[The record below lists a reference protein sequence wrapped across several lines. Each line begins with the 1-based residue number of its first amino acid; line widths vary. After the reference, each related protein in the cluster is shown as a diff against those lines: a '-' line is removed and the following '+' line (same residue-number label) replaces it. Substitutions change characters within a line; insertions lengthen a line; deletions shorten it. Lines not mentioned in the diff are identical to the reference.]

1 MLGSALL
8 ASAAAAH
15 PAAVPHLATTTATS
29 PFADGTVTG
38 RVVDAKGEGLP
49 GVTVLIEGTS
59 LGASTDADGN
69 YTIANVPVGSHV
81 VVISFVGYTTSRTTV
96 AVTNGG
102 TTKVSAT
109 TLSESST
116 ALGEAVVIGYGSLRK
131 QDVTGA
137 VEQINEKQFVK
148 GQVTNPEQL
157 IQGKVAGVQIT
168 TSSGAPGASADI
180 RIRGGSSLNASNS
193 PLIVIDGVPVDNT
206 GVGANGNVFG
216 TGLSNPLSLINP
228 SDIES
233 ITVLKDASSTAI
245 YGSRASNGV
254 IIVTTKRGLQGETLR
269 VNVSTQAS
277 ISTPMKYVPVLGAA
291 DFRAIV
297 NQYGNDIQKNSLGT
311 ANTDWQRQIFRTAF
325 TSDNN
330 VSILGSFGKV
340 PFRISTGYLNQ
351 QGLLKNNTLK
361 R

>member
-8 ASAAAAH
+8 AGTAAAH
-15 PAAVPHLATTTATS
+15 PTGIPYPSATATV

-38 RVVDAKGEGLP
+38 RVVDTKGEGLP

-109 TLSESST
+109 TLAESST

-137 VEQINEKQFVK
+137 VEQISEKQFVK

-157 IQGKVAGVQIT
+157 
-168 TSSGAPGASADI
+168 
-180 RIRGGSSLNASNS
+180 
-193 PLIVIDGVPVDNT
+193 
-206 GVGANGNVFG
+206 
-216 TGLSNPLSLINP
+216 
-228 SDIES
+228 
-233 ITVLKDASSTAI
+233 
-245 YGSRASNGV
+245 
-254 IIVTTKRGLQGETLR
+254 
-269 VNVSTQAS
+269 
-277 ISTPMKYVPVLGAA
+277 
-291 DFRAIV
+291 
-297 NQYGNDIQKNSLGT
+297 
-311 ANTDWQRQIFRTAF
+311 
-325 TSDNN
+325 
-330 VSILGSFGKV
+330 
-340 PFRISTGYLNQ
+340 
-351 QGLLKNNTLK
+351 
-361 R
+361 